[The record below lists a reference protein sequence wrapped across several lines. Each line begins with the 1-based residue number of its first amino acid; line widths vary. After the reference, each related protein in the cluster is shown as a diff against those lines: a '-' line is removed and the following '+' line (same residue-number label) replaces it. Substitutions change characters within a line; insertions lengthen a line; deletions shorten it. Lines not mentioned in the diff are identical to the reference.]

1 MALARERAE
10 AVAAEAL
17 GWIAGDGELLGV
29 FMGSTGIG
37 VDDLR
42 AAADTPEVLAA
53 VLDFLMQDDA
63 WVTGFCDAAGL
74 TYDTPAQARA
84 ALPGGVQ
91 VHWT

>member
-1 MALARERAE
+1 MALAREQAE
-10 AVAAEAL
+10 TVAAEAL
-17 GWIAGDGELLGV
+17 AWIAGEGDLLDV
-29 FMGSTGIG
+29 FMGSSGIG

-53 VLDFLMQDDA
+53 ALDFLMQDDA
-63 WVTGFCDAAGL
+63 WVTGFCDAAGHA
-74 TYDTPAQARA
+74 YDLPARARA

>member
-1 MALARERAE
+1 MALGRDRAE

-17 GWIAGDGELLGV
+17 GWIAGDGALLDV

-37 VDDLR
+37 AADLR
-42 AAADTPEVLAA
+42 SGAGEPELLAA

-63 WVTGFCDAAGL
+63 WVTGFCDATGHD
-74 TYDTPAQARA
+74 YGTPAAARA

-91 VHWT
+91 THWT

>member
-1 MALARERAE
+1 MALAREQAE
-10 AVAAEAL
+10 TVAAEAL
-17 GWIAGDGELLGV
+17 AWIAGDGDLLDV

-42 AAADTPEVLAA
+42 KAAGTPEVLAA
-53 VLDFLMQDDA
+53 ALDFLMQDDA
-63 WVTGFCDAAGL
+63 WVTRFCDAAAHP
-74 TYDTPAQARA
+74 YDLPARARA